1 MRVVAGVAVIPVLV
15 EGTRM
20 EGTMTED
27 AETDMAARPVE
38 SSAHHTN
45 AWGENGIQD
54 YLDNE

>member
-45 AWGENGIQD
+45 A
-54 YLDNE
+54 